1 MTSGGEERQSSARL
15 SERMAERAAAAER
28 QLTRAGRA
36 VAAGLSRRANCEEKE
51 KEKHFT
57 AISYSNNHDNNN
69 GNAMN
74 NTHYRYTVLL
84 VHRNCFNRALME
96 PISDM
101 VIYKFCSELCQW
113 NKLIVNLYSYRF
125 DWFFPTTYVVAHES
139 KLHMINPGVNKFT
152 AFGVSHG
159 HLRVTYS
166 SHDDPYMDV
175 WELDQ
180 DENGI
185 GRWCLAYNI
194 YVAEIVVTVGK
205 LRNLSRIIAFHP
217 YKDVVYIKFDNH
229 IIVYNLRTTLKEAI
243 YPLYPS
249 DLKSVLADPR
259 YGWPKAFPLL
269 HNKVPTPVPS
279 LTQNDVY
286 HKLLSKLY

>member
-1 MTSGGEERQSSARL
+1 
-15 SERMAERAAAAER
+15 
-28 QLTRAGRA
+28 
-36 VAAGLSRRANCEEKE
+36 
-51 KEKHFT
+51 
-57 AISYSNNHDNNN
+57 
-69 GNAMN
+69 
-74 NTHYRYTVLL
+74 
-84 VHRNCFNRALME
+84 ME

-113 NKLIVNLYSYRF
+113 NKLIVNLYPYRF
-125 DWFFPTTYVVAHES
+125 DWFFPTTYVVAHDS
-139 KLHMINPGVNKFT
+139 KLHMINPGGILVFDPFADAHRFYHIIDRPPVGSTVNKFT
-152 AFGVSHG
+152 AFGVSQG
-159 HLRVTYS
+159 HLRVAYS